1 LNEDGIDGIAGNGS
15 ETFIPVDFDIGQ
27 SGALRVAGD
36 AAKGHT
42 LRQSCLNG
50 DISADGKLTTTSAH

>member
-1 LNEDGIDGIAGNGS
+1 MNEDGAAGIAGNGS

-42 LRQSCLNG
+42 LRQSRLNG
-50 DISADGKLTTTSAH
+50 DISADGKLTETSAN